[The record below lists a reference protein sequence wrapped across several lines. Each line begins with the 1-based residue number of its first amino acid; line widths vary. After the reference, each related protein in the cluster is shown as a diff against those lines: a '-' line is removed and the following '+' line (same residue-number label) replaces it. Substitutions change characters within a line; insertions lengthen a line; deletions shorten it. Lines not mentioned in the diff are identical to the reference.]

1 VAPVATLPL
10 PDDAP
15 QDAVP
20 SLGTVIA
27 DKYRIEELIAR
38 GGMGAVY
45 MATHLVSGKKVALK
59 WMLPSLGQLPGAK
72 ERFVRE
78 ACATARIEHPNVI
91 DIYDVGNDRGSVYLV
106 MELLRGE
113 TLAEY
118 LQRTP
123 TVSTGE
129 AISLIMPAL
138 RGVAAAHAHDV
149 IHRDLKPDNIFLC
162 RSAEGEPREPRVLDF
177 GISKVGTGDDPR
189 LSLTRSGAVMGTPY
203 YMSPEQVRGANQV
216 DERGDIYA
224 FGVILYEMLTGQR
237 PFEAET
243 YNQLILKIAT
253 EDPAPI
259 LELNPAIDRRLALVI
274 ERAMARDPRERFSTI
289 EELAVALEPFSNGT
303 LFRASTV
310 RAQTPAVT
318 SGEHTPA
325 GGTYVP
331 VRRRSRAAMVL
342 GIALGGIGAGLGF
355 WALAHERAHPE
366 DREPATLAIPSVQTK
381 AADAVAAQ
389 QETVVSAS
397 TQPEPANPQ
406 GAVMM
411 GSDEKAVAVEVK
423 GSAVAGKGLAPDV
436 KSAAHDEKA
445 AAFGVQASAAEAAG
459 LASEAKSAAREA
471 DGSARVVKGSREAKQ
486 AARDANLAA
495 REAKRAGAEVKR
507 SGSETKLGDQSASEE
522 LRARAHSAEPEQQ
535 APAPRSAGKLP
546 DDWDERLSIP
556 SKVPATATNPAGP
569 IDARDL
575 R

>member
-1 VAPVATLPL
+1 MSDGTPPSQSGSGPVAPVATLPL
-10 PDDAP
+10 QDDAV
-15 QDAVP
+15 QQAVP
-20 SLGTVIA
+20 SLGSVIA

-59 WMLPSLGQLPGAK
+59 WMLPALGQVPGAK

-123 TVSTGE
+123 QVSAADAVG
-129 AISLIMPAL
+129 LLMPAL
-138 RGVAAAHAHDV
+138 RGVAAAHAHHV
-149 IHRDLKPDNIFLC
+149 IHRDLKPDNIFLS
-162 RSAEGEPREPRVLDF
+162 RSVEGEPREPRVLDF
-177 GISKVGTGDDPR
+177 GISKVSDGDDAR

-253 EDPAPI
+253 EDPAPM
-259 LELNPAIDRRLALVI
+259 LELNPYIDRRLAAVI
-274 ERAMARDPRERFSTI
+274 ERAMARDPNHRFSSI
-289 EELAVALEPFSNGT
+289 EELALALEPFSNGM
-303 LFRASTV
+303 LFRASTA
-310 RAQTPAVT
+310 RAVVPN
-318 SGEHTPA
+318 SGEHGTLSASTPYA
-325 GGTYVP
+325 TSFSRP
-331 VRRRSRAAMVL
+331 APKRSRAYMVL

-355 WALAHERAHPE
+355 WALAYQRSHPE
-366 DREPATLAIPSVQTK
+366 ARLPAALAVPSARPTSSGS
-381 AADAVAAQ
+381 AAAPVETDLSAATRPPVPELVLPSGSADVVAAGPHLPESVAKPAPERKSRAKVRSNARPAVASP
-389 QETVVSAS
+389 SA
-397 TQPEPANPQ
+397 PKPN
-406 GAVMM
+406 
-411 GSDEKAVAVEVK
+411 D
-423 GSAVAGKGLAPDV
+423 
-436 KSAAHDEKA
+436 
-445 AAFGVQASAAEAAG
+445 
-459 LASEAKSAAREA
+459 
-471 DGSARVVKGSREAKQ
+471 
-486 AARDANLAA
+486 
-495 REAKRAGAEVKR
+495 
-507 SGSETKLGDQSASEE
+507 
-522 LRARAHSAEPEQQ
+522 
-535 APAPRSAGKLP
+535 KLP
-546 DDWDERLSIP
+546 DDWDERLS
-556 SKVPATATNPAGP
+556 VPTHRPASATMPAGP

>member
-1 VAPVATLPL
+1 
-10 PDDAP
+10 
-15 QDAVP
+15 
-20 SLGTVIA
+20 VIA
-27 DKYRIEELIAR
+27 DKYRIEGLIAR

-45 MATHLVSGKKVALK
+45 MATHLVSSKKVALK

-123 TVSTGE
+123 QVATSE
-129 AISLIMPAL
+129 AVGLLMPAL
-138 RGVAAAHAHDV
+138 RGVAAAHAHHV

-162 RSAEGEPREPRVLDF
+162 RSAEGEARETRVLDF
-177 GISKVGTGDDPR
+177 GISKVGSGDDPR

-203 YMSPEQVRGANQV
+203 YMSPEQVRGAKDV

-224 FGVILYEMLTGQR
+224 FGVILYEMLSGQR

-259 LELNPAIDRRLALVI
+259 LELNPVLDRRLAAVI
-274 ERAMARDPRERFSTI
+274 ERAMARDPKTRYSSI
-289 EELAVALEPFSNGT
+289 EELATALEPFSNGT

-310 RAQTPAVT
+310 RVQTPAAT
-318 SGEHTPA
+318 SGEHGSMRPA
-325 GGTYVP
+325 SSFAYAAP
-331 VRRRSRAAMVL
+331 RKSRAYMLL
-342 GIALGGIGAGLGF
+342 GIALGGLGAGLGY
-355 WALAHERAHPE
+355 WALAHQRARPQQQ
-366 DREPATLAIPSVQTK
+366 DPAALAMPAVQVGPALPLK
-381 AADAVAAQ
+381 

-397 TQPEPANPQ
+397 TQPVASPELASPA
-406 GAVMM
+406 GAV
-411 GSDEKAVAVEVK
+411 VEPPETKIAPPVGQPSERRVK
-423 GSAVAGKGLAPDV
+423 PRP
-436 KSAAHDEKA
+436 H
-445 AAFGVQASAAEAAG
+445 AAG
-459 LASEAKSAAREA
+459 P
-471 DGSARVVKGSREAKQ
+471 KQ
-486 AARDANLAA
+486 A
-495 REAKRAGAEVKR
+495 V
-507 SGSETKLGDQSASEE
+507 
-522 LRARAHSAEPEQQ
+522 
-535 APAPRSAGKLP
+535 PAPSKSNGKLP

-556 SKVPATATNPAGP
+556 TRANGTTPAGP